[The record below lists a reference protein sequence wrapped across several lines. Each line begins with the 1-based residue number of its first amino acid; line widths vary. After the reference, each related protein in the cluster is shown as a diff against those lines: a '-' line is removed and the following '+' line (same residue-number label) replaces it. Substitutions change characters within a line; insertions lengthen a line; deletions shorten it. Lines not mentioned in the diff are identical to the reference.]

1 MIGALLVAA
10 ASLTAPVA
18 VGPAAGPWAA
28 APVPGWLEREV
39 TAGMRRVRL
48 IDDRGREVPYRLVD
62 EATDLPSPWTETA
75 IRNLR
80 RTQDG
85 FAFELELPPEP
96 IDALEIELGGDGGVL
111 AVEVT
116 AGEPPG
122 TLVRGARVG
131 RLQGVAVGRVEL
143 PVTDAGR
150 LGVQL
155 TALVPGLEPRRV
167 RVHRTL
173 RPARERTSDV
183 PYRAARIPG
192 DGDRDRWRLAATG
205 AVERV
210 DALTLEIAAPAVLR
224 RTVTVVAAG
233 DGDGDRRRVLGRGE
247 IARLPLA
254 DGSRGIADLR
264 IALSPGAWP
273 ALEVEIEHGGE
284 APAELVG
291 ASGTAARRW
300 IVFPRPEPGRSLRLI
315 AGDAARSDTLE
326 RGPLPVHPDDATEAT
341 VGPPDESTTPAPAPS
356 AAGPSAAVSLLFVA
370 AAALLA
376 VLAWRVLR

>member
-1 MIGALLVAA
+1 VIGALLVAA
-10 ASLTAPVA
+10 ASLTASVE
-18 VGPAAGPWAA
+18 VGPVAGPWAA
-28 APVPGWLEREV
+28 APVPGWLEREA

-48 IDDRGREVPYRLVD
+48 LDDRGREVPYRLLD

-75 IRNLR
+75 VRNLR

-96 IDALEIELGGDGGVL
+96 IDALEIGLGGDGGVL

-116 AGEPPG
+116 AGDPPG

-150 LGVQL
+150 LGLQL

-173 RPARERTSDV
+173 RPARERTSNV

-205 AVERV
+205 AVERI

-224 RTVTVVAAG
+224 RTVTVLAA
-233 DGDGDRRRVLGRGE
+233 DDGDRRRVLGRGE

-264 IALSPGAWP
+264 IAVSPGAWP
-273 ALEVEIEHGGE
+273 ALEVEVEHGGE

-291 ASGTAARRW
+291 ASGAAARRW
-300 IVFPRPEPGRSLRLI
+300 IVFPHPGAGSSLRL
-315 AGDAARSDTLE
+315 ATDDTGRSDTLE
-326 RGPLPVHPDDATEAT
+326 RGPLPVHPGDAAEASI
-341 VGPPDESTTPAPAPS
+341 GPAGGRVAPTPAPAPP
-356 AAGPSAAVSLLFVA
+356 GPSATVSLLFVA
-370 AAALLA
+370 AAALLG